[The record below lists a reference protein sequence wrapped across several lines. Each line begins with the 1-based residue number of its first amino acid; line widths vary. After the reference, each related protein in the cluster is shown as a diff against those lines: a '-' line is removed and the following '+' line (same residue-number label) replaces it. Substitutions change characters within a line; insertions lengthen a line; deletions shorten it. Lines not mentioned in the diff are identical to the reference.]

1 MPNIMKKQKEQME
14 LSLYYHA
21 VKIELEVLHSKKIIL
36 DESNQYINNLF
47 DCPQV
52 QISLFLEDTSLIFE
66 VWEVV
71 YLTSQKTS
79 HFVCLLNNGTFLC
92 TCMINKTHDYLC
104 HYFYHVITLTS
115 TARFHI
121 SLVNQCW
128 YKDILQEINISNK
141 EFVAIFSMKMSALKT
156 HSLLTAIFEFK
167 WICYSKRKV
176 IVDVIENNNEDT
188 YRELCEVF
196 LSIQKK
202 LQPRIVVDNSNGS
215 ISINSNNNG
224 ESDNIINIQNPI
236 ERRSKG
242 CPKSNKRMKNTLEL
256 SNTKTQYTC
265 KLYNFDSAEVCGW

>member
-1 MPNIMKKQKEQME
+1 MKKQKEQME

-79 HFVCLLNNGTFLC
+79 HFVCLLNNGTFL
-92 TCMINKTHDYLC
+92 
-104 HYFYHVITLTS
+104 FWRTLD
-115 TARFHI
+115 
-121 SLVNQCW
+121 L
-128 YKDILQEINISNK
+128 E
-141 EFVAIFSMKMSALKT
+141 
-156 HSLLTAIFEFK
+156 
-167 WICYSKRKV
+167 RKV